1 MIHALD
7 GNQVLDNHQVPYSRR
22 VTKDD
27 ERSIP
32 AEHLTRVTWALRRA
46 EWAVQARKEQR
57 LRPLGIAAAQ
67 YTLLISVH
75 TDPGLTGAELA
86 RRLNVTPQAVASQVA
101 RLEERGQLERRSH
114 PRHRHVQ
121 ELHLT
126 DAGRDSLRDAEAVMM
141 DIEQQIAEK
150 LGAKKTAQL
159 RALLDEVA
167 DVVREA

>member
-1 MIHALD
+1 MLS
-7 GNQVLDNHQVPYSRR
+7 VQVPYSHR

-27 ERSIP
+27 ARPIP

-46 EWAVQARKEQR
+46 EWAVQARKDQR

-101 RLEERGQLERRSH
+101 RLEERGQLERRPH

-126 DAGRDSLRDAEAVMM
+126 DAGRDSLRDAEAVIV
-141 DIEQQIAEK
+141 DIELRIAEK
-150 LGAKKTAQL
+150 LGPKKAAQL

-167 DVVREA
+167 EVVREA

>member
-1 MIHALD
+1 MS
-7 GNQVLDNHQVPYSRR
+7 Q
-22 VTKDD
+22 DD
-27 ERSIP
+27 ERPVAADALS
-32 AEHLTRVTWALRRA
+32 RVTWALRRA

-57 LRPLGIAAAQ
+57 LRPLSIAAAQ

-86 RRLNVTPQAVASQVA
+86 RRLYVTPQAVASQVA
-101 RLEERGQLERRSH
+101 RLEERGLLERRPH

-126 DAGRDSLRDAEAVMM
+126 DTGMEVLRQADAVIM
-141 DIEQQIAEK
+141 DIEQQITEK
-150 LGAKKTAQL
+150 LGPERHAHLT
-159 RALLDEVA
+159 ALLNEAA